1 MNSRIPKYENTK
13 IPEILEINTRSIVA
27 SRMSLKQQSIVMGS
41 VLCGPNMYD
50 TWTGAFVVVSAC
62 VAGCVAGCVVGCVV
76 GACVCVCVSTGG
88 AGVDAALVM
97 LLLLGLLVHPLVLV
111 VFVVVLMVVSI
122 CVWEILPACALGY
135 WFG

>member
-1 MNSRIPKYENTK
+1 MNSRIAKYGNTK

-50 TWTGAFVVVSAC
+50 TWTGAFVVVSA
-62 VAGCVAGCVVGCVV
+62 CVAGCVVGCVV

-135 WFG
+135 WLG